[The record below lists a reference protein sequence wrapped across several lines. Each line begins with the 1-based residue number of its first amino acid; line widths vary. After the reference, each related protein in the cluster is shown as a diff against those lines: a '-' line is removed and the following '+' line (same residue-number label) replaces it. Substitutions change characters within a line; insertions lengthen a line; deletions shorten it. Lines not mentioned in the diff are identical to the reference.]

1 MADITEGETVV
12 VVGTRK
18 GLFFFHSKDRKSW
31 RSKGPYFEGRTV
43 KHAILD
49 PRDSKTTWAGVT
61 TGHWGPTV
69 QRTLDFGDRWTRG
82 EDGPHYSKESGMS
95 VDRIWHVEPGL
106 ENDLWVGVEP
116 AGLFRSDDEGETW
129 TSVDGLNYRDDR
141 KEWEPGAGGLCL
153 HTILPYPGDSKRM
166 VVGISAVGVLGTND
180 RGESWRVMNG
190 DVRAD
195 YRPEKIMKEDQV
207 GSCVH
212 KMVRDPK
219 NPAILFQ
226 QNHCG
231 VYTRKRGDP
240 VWTSIEEGLPSG
252 FGFPM
257 AAHPHDAG
265 TLYVVPL
272 VGDFNRV
279 TPNGSMGVYRT
290 SNGGRSWD
298 RLSKGLPQ
306 ENAYLTILREAMQT
320 DPNDPVGVYVGTK
333 TGQLYYSRDEGES
346 WSLLT
351 DLLPSVLS
359 VETGIVGG
367 A

>member
-1 MADITEGETVV
+1 
-12 VVGTRK
+12 
-18 GLFFFHSKDRKSW
+18 
-31 RSKGPYFEGRTV
+31 
-43 KHAILD
+43 
-49 PRDSKTTWAGVT
+49 
-61 TGHWGPTV
+61 
-69 QRTLDFGDRWTRG
+69 
-82 EDGPHYSKESGMS
+82 
-95 VDRIWHVEPGL
+95 
-106 ENDLWVGVEP
+106 
-116 AGLFRSDDEGETW
+116 
-129 TSVDGLNYRDDR
+129 
-141 KEWEPGAGGLCL
+141 
-153 HTILPYPGDSKRM
+153 
-166 VVGISAVGVLGTND
+166 
-180 RGESWRVMNG
+180 
-190 DVRAD
+190 
-195 YRPEKIMKEDQV
+195 
-207 GSCVH
+207 
-212 KMVRDPK
+212 
-219 NPAILFQ
+219 
-226 QNHCG
+226 
-231 VYTRKRGDP
+231 
-240 VWTSIEEGLPSG
+240 
-252 FGFPM
+252 M